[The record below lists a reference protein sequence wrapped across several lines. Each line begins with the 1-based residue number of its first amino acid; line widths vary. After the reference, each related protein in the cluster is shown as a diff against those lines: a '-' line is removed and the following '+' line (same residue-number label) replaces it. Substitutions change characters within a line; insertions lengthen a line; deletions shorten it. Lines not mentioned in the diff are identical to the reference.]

1 MKFFDNFKNDFK
13 SFFSSQVDYV
23 AQLLAFENPQAFAEA
38 KKNKHTYRQFIRQ
51 KRLSASLLLSKLN
64 KLGYTKLDIDKILKL
79 TDSAE
84 TLYQILDN
92 SSKAK
97 TLGLKY
103 FKPKYVIKALEKGWQ
118 IPVLFEITEKFEQ
131 HNLEEQPGFADY
143 AKLFTYPNFSD
154 LNALELVN
162 ILIQFKYHEIN
173 ITQPQLIR
181 YFYAHRPESE
191 DLKNLY
197 HGVLISKE
205 KRLDLTISDFIKGI
219 LDKRM
224 PRALAITYARIRE
237 NALAISKDRYMTMG
251 IEQSIIDKV
260 VKFMILA
267 KKHDIIIDFEDI
279 IKQYSSGQ
287 NVFDVLRILIKLHES
302 GFKQIDFGYLTRLAL
317 MKVDISKIIAA
328 FNYAKANLDLD
339 QFLKAIDRTLPIR
352 KTTEDEP
359 PFDLVNFARALHI
372 GSTVFGIDPDT
383 IINDY
388 IAGTDVWKI
397 IDLMKYAKDKGVE
410 VNYIVA
416 KILHAMGKLQEVLY
430 NTLNPFEIETDYIQV
445 TTKDNIEIKTKL
457 TILVT
462 YNLNNYFKG
471 TDKDYLIRLIKA
483 VFIEQIQQHY
493 NHDQIIQNIENISNN
508 ILRTLLPPEKGG
520 KSEGNLSHFL
530 KVSKYNPVKIII
542 PRIDF
547 VKDTF
552 KEIDKI
558 KHEYNAEKELK
569 DLEIER
575 LRAEIKIKEA
585 WAQSKDLRYLILKD
599 DDKPLYSHRHH
610 NNPEN
615 EDTQE

>member
-1 MKFFDNFKNDFK
+1 MKIFRSFKNDIK
-13 SFFSSQVDYV
+13 SFFSSQIDYV
-23 AQLLAFENPQAFAEA
+23 AQLLAFDNPQALAEA

-51 KRLSASLLLSKLN
+51 KRVSASLLLSRLN
-64 KLGYTKLDIDKILKL
+64 KLGYTKFDLDKILRFV
-79 TDSAE
+79 DSAE
-84 TLYQILDN
+84 ILYQILEN
-92 SSKAK
+92 TSKAR

-103 FKPKYVIKALEKGWQ
+103 FQPKYVIKALEKGWQ

-131 HNLEEQPGFADY
+131 HNLEEQPNFADFP
-143 AKLFTYPNFSD
+143 KLFTYPNFTD

-162 ILIQFKYHEIN
+162 ILIQFKYHEID
-173 ITQPQLIR
+173 ITQSQLIR

-205 KRLDLTISDFIKGI
+205 KGLDLTISDFIKGI

-251 IEQSIIDKV
+251 IEQSVIDKV

-317 MKVDISKIIAA
+317 MKVDLSKIIAA

-372 GSTVFGIDPDT
+372 GSTVFGIDTDT

-416 KILHAMGKLQEVLY
+416 KILHAKGILQEVLY
-430 NTLNPFEIETDYIQV
+430 NTLNPFEIETDFIQV

-457 TILVT
+457 TILAT

-493 NHDQIIQNIENISNN
+493 NHDQIIQNIETISNN

-520 KSEGNLSHFL
+520 ITEGNLSHFL

-547 VKDTF
+547 VKETF
-552 KEIDKI
+552 KDIDKA
-558 KHEYNAEKELK
+558 KHEYNTEKELK

-599 DDKPLYSHRHH
+599 EDKPLYSHGHH
-610 NNPEN
+610 SHDNNAE
-615 EDTQE
+615 E

>member
-1 MKFFDNFKNDFK
+1 MKLFNKYKNNLK
-13 SFFSSQVDYV
+13 SFFSSQIDYV
-23 AQLLAFENPQAFAEA
+23 AKLLAFENPQALAEA
-38 KKNKHTYRQFIRQ
+38 RKNKRTYRQFIRQ
-51 KRLSASLLLSKLN
+51 KRLAASILLSKLN
-64 KLGYTKLDIDKILKL
+64 KLGFNKFDIDKILRL
-79 TDSAE
+79 INSADV
-84 TLYQILDN
+84 LYQILEN
-92 SSKAK
+92 SSKAN
-97 TLGLKY
+97 TLGLNY
-103 FKPKYVIKALEKGWQ
+103 FKPRYIIKALEKGWQ
-118 IPVLFEITEKFEQ
+118 IPILFELTEKFEQ
-131 HNLEEQPGFADY
+131 HNLEEQPDFANFE
-143 AKLFTYPNFSD
+143 KLFTYPNFTD
-154 LNALELVN
+154 QHALELVN

-173 ITQPQLIR
+173 ITQSQLIR
-181 YFYAHRPESE
+181 YFYAHRPDSE

-197 HGVLISKE
+197 HGVLISEE
-205 KRLDLTISDFIKGI
+205 KGLDLTISDFIKGI
-219 LDKRM
+219 LDKRK
-224 PRALAITYARIRE
+224 PRALAITYAKIRE
-237 NALAISKDRYMTMG
+237 NSLAISKQRYMTMG
-251 IEQSIIDKV
+251 IEQSVIDKV

-279 IKQYSSGQ
+279 VKQYSSGQ

-317 MKVDISKIIAA
+317 MKVDLSKIIAA

-339 QFLKAIDRTLPIR
+339 QFIKAIDRTLPIR
-352 KTTEDEP
+352 KIGENDP

-372 GSTVFGIDPDT
+372 GSTVFGIDQDT

-416 KILHAMGKLQEVLY
+416 KILHAKGILQEVLY

-457 TILVT
+457 IILVT

-471 TDKDYLIRLIKA
+471 TDKEYLIRLIRA
-483 VFIEQIQQHY
+483 VFIDQIQQHY

-520 KSEGNLSHFL
+520 VTEGNLSHFL
-530 KVSKYNPVKIII
+530 QVSKYNPIKIII

-547 VKDTF
+547 VKETF
-552 KEIDKI
+552 KEIDKV
-558 KHEYNAEKELK
+558 KHEYNTEKELK

-585 WAQSKDLRYLILKD
+585 WAESKDLRYLILKD
-599 DDKPLYSHRHH
+599 EDKPLYFHGHH
-610 NNPEN
+610 GTDDHHE
-615 EDTQE
+615 E